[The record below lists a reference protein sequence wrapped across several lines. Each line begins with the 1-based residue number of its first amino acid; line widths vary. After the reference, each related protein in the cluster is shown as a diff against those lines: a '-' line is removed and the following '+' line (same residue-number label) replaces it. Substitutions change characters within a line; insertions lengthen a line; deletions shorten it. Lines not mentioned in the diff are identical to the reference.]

1 MTNYFIVPGY
11 GGSGADHWQ
20 TQFER
25 TQPGFQRIQQNDWDN
40 PDIREWAENIDK
52 AIAGYDPESV
62 VLVAHSL
69 GCLTVAE
76 WAKHYHR
83 KIKAAMLVAPPDADL
98 VQQKVDKKLFEESP
112 FHQILFPTVLVA
124 STNDPWT
131 TIEKSRLYAE
141 KWGSEFINIGE
152 AGHINNLSGFGK
164 WDEGLAILKTL
175 G

>member
-1 MTNYFIVPGY
+1 
-11 GGSGADHWQ
+11 
-20 TQFER
+20 
-25 TQPGFQRIQQNDWDN
+25 
-40 PDIREWAENIDK
+40 
-52 AIAGYDPESV
+52 
-62 VLVAHSL
+62 
-69 GCLTVAE
+69 
-76 WAKHYHR
+76 
-83 KIKAAMLVAPPDADL
+83 MLVAPPDADL